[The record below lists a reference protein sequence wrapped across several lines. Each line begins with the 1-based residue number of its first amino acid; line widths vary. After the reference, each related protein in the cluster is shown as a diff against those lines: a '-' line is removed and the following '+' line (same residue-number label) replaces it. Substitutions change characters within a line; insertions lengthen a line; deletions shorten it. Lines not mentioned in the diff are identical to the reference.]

1 MTVVE
6 GSGVVVTGGGAG
18 IGRALARRLAAGGG
32 RVVVND
38 LDAAAAAAVAG
49 EIGGYAVPGDV

>member
-1 MTVVE
+1 MTVVQ
-6 GSGVVVTGGGAG
+6 GSGIVVTGGGAG

-38 LDAAAAAAVAG
+38 LDGAAAAAVAG
-49 EIGGYAVPGDV
+49 